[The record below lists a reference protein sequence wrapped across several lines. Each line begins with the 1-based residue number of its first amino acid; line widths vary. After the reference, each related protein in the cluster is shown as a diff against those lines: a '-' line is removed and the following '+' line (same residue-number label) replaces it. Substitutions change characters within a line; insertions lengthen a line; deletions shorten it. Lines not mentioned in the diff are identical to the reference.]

1 MMEERER
8 SDGRKRGVME
18 ERERSDGR
26 KREE

>member
-18 ERERSDGR
+18 ERERNDGR